1 MKERNACSPFQTKG
15 VEYSNRRWVRKRVRE
30 RVLLLSQQVQRERKI
45 LGFKL
50 RVREGEGRDAAAE
63 EKKTFSHKLLY
74 STPIRSANRRK
85 RVESLDYDWPLLQ
98 RWTESLR
105 CRRSYGQPWLAEGDL
120 GTQRQKKRQCGTGSR
135 QWMQGERSWL
145 RRKGASALGTRDLK
159 R

>member
-1 MKERNACSPFQTKG
+1 MKERDACSPFQTKG
-15 VEYSNRRWVRKRVRE
+15 VEYSNRRGVRKRVRE

-45 LGFKL
+45 LGFKS

-98 RWTESLR
+98 R
-105 CRRSYGQPWLAEGDL
+105 
-120 GTQRQKKRQCGTGSR
+120 
-135 QWMQGERSWL
+135 
-145 RRKGASALGTRDLK
+145 
-159 R
+159 